1 MANLGGQFMESG
13 GHRRFLRNPV
23 VWLAAGVVLF
33 LIFCVRVVGVG
44 EVGIITRFGT
54 ISRQAGS
61 GIMLKLPWPVEHLV
75 KMNVQIQK
83 EQQDAS
89 AATKDLQT
97 VTTTLALN
105 YHLTPS
111 TADDVYRTIGVDY
124 KDRIIDPLLQ
134 ETIKSVSSQY
144 NADQLISERPRV
156 EATSLKELQQKLQ
169 KRGIS
174 VDNVSIV
181 NFDFS
186 ADFNKAIEQK
196 QVAQQNAQKAQY
208 DLQTAQLQAQAQ
220 DVQAQTL
227 TPDYLELQAINKW
240 DGHMP
245 NYLGQGSVFN
255 IPLSGSGR

>member
-1 MANLGGQFMESG
+1 MAIQMTNGQETFRVY
-13 GHRRFLRNPV
+13 RRRYWWVGVL
-23 VWLAAGVVLF
+23 GVVLLF
-33 LIFCVRVVGVG
+33 LVLCIRVVGVG

-54 ISRQAGS
+54 INRQAGS
-61 GIMLKLPWPVEHLV
+61 GMIIKFPWPIEHLV

-105 YHLTPS
+105 YHLTQS
-111 TADDVYRTIGVDY
+111 TADDVYRTIGIDY
-124 KDRIIDPLLQ
+124 KNRIIDPLLQ

-144 NADQLISERPRV
+144 NADQLISERPKV
-156 EATSLKELQQKLQ
+156 EAASLTELQQRLQ
-169 KRGIS
+169 RQGIS

-181 NFDFS
+181 NFSFS
-186 ADFNKAIEQK
+186 SDFNNAIEQK

-208 DLQTAQLQAQAQ
+208 ELQTAQLQAQAQ

-240 DGHMP
+240 DGRLP
-245 NYLGQGSVFN
+245 TYLGQGSVFN
-255 IPLSGSGR
+255 IPLSGSGH